1 MLRSLWRYRH
11 FIMASIRG
19 EMKGRFARSRLGGL
33 WFLLNPLAQAL
44 IFSIVL
50 SQVLRARMPDTDV
63 DGAYSIYLLAGL
75 AAWSLFA
82 EILGR
87 STTIFIEQA
96 SVMKKISFPRLCLP
110 VIVWGSALT
119 SHVLL
124 IAAILVVFLFF
135 GHFPGWSLLAL
146 PLGIVLISAF
156 AFGLGIILGV
166 VNVFM
171 RDVGQVVAIV
181 LQLWFWLTPIVYPA
195 SIVPE
200 RFLWLVEMNPMM
212 PLVGIYQDALLYD
225 RWPQPGALVVPTL
238 IAAAAVAFAFVFFR
252 RASPELVDA
261 L

>member
-1 MLRSLWRYRH
+1 MLRNLWRYRH
-11 FIMASIRG
+11 FIVASIRA
-19 EMKGRFARSRLGGL
+19 EMKGRFVRSKLGGL

-50 SQVLRARMPDTDV
+50 SQVLLARMPDTEV

-75 AAWSLFA
+75 AAWSLFS

-87 STTIFIEQA
+87 STVIFIEQA
-96 SVMKKISFPRLCLP
+96 PVMKKITFPRLCLP
-110 VIVWGSALT
+110 VIVWGRALT
-119 SHVLL
+119 DHILL

-135 GHFPGWSLLAL
+135 GHFPGLSLVAL

-166 VNVFM
+166 LNVFV
-171 RDVGQVVAIV
+171 RDIGHVVTIV
-181 LQLWFWLTPIVYPA
+181 LQLWFWLTPIVYPI

-200 RFLWLVEMNPMM
+200 QFRWMVDLNPMT
-212 PLVGIYQDALLYD
+212 PLTGIYQDALLYD
-225 RWPQPGALVVPTL
+225 RWPQPETLVVPTL
-238 IAAAAVAFAFVFFR
+238 LAVVAVVFAFILFR

>member
-166 VNVFM
+166 VNVFV

>member
-1 MLRSLWRYRH
+1 MLRNLWHYRH
-11 FIMASIRG
+11 FIVASIRA

-33 WFLLNPLAQAL
+33 WFILNPLAQAL

-50 SQVLRARMPDTDV
+50 SQVLRARLPETDI
-63 DGAYSIYLLAGL
+63 DGAYAIYLLSGL

-124 IAAILVVFLFF
+124 IAAILFVFLFF
-135 GHFPGWSLLAL
+135 GHFPGWSILAL

-166 VNVFM
+166 LNVFV
-171 RDVGQVVAIV
+171 RDIGQVMAIV
-181 LQLWFWLTPIVYPA
+181 LQLWFWLTPIVYPLN
-195 SIVPE
+195 IVPE
-200 RFLWLVEMNPMM
+200 RLRWLVEMNPMV
-212 PLVGIYQDALLYD
+212 PLVRIYQDALLYD
-225 RWPQPGALVVPTL
+225 RWPQPGSLILPALVAV
-238 IAAAAVAFAFVFFR
+238 AAMAFAFVLFR

>member
-1 MLRSLWRYRH
+1 MYLNLWRYRH
-11 FIMASIRG
+11 FVLASIGAELR
-19 EMKGRFARSRLGGL
+19 GRFARSLLGGL

-50 SQVLRARMPDTDV
+50 SQVIQTRLPDTDV
-63 DGAYSIYLLAGL
+63 SAAYPIYLLSGL
-75 AAWSLFA
+75 AAWTLFS

-87 STTIFIEQA
+87 STNIFIEQA
-96 SVMKKISFPRLCLP
+96 SVMKKIAFPRLCLP

-119 SHVLL
+119 GHVLL

-135 GHFPGWSLLAL
+135 GHVPGWSILAL
-146 PLGIVLISAF
+146 PLGILLISAL
-156 AFGLGIILGV
+156 AFGLGIVLGV
-166 VNVFM
+166 LNVFV
-171 RDVGQVVAIV
+171 RDIGHVVGIV

-200 RFLWLVEMNPMM
+200 RFRGFVELNPMA
-212 PLVGIYQDALLYD
+212 PLVGLYQEALVYD
-225 RWPQPGALVVPTL
+225 RWPQPYALILPALLAMVS
-238 IAAAAVAFAFVFFR
+238 VAFAFALFR

>member
-1 MLRSLWRYRH
+1 MLRNLWRYRY
-11 FIMASIRG
+11 FILSSIRA

-50 SQVLRARMPDTDV
+50 SQVLRARLPDTDV
-63 DGAYSIYLLAGL
+63 DAAYSIYLLAGL
-75 AAWSLFA
+75 AAWTLFA

-96 SVMKKISFPRLCLP
+96 PVMKKIAFPRLCLP

-124 IAAILVVFLFF
+124 VAAILVVFLFF
-135 GHFPGWSLLAL
+135 GHFPGWSILAV

-166 VNVFM
+166 LNVFV
-171 RDVGQVVAIV
+171 RDIGQVVAIV
-181 LQLWFWLTPIVYPA
+181 LQLWFWLTPIVYPPG
-195 SIVPE
+195 IVPE
-200 RFLWLVEMNPMM
+200 SFRWLVEMNPMA
-212 PLVGIYQDALLYD
+212 PLVAIYQDALLYD
-225 RWPQPGALVVPTL
+225 RWPQPETL
-238 IAAAAVAFAFVFFR
+238 IVPALLATAAIVFAFVLFR